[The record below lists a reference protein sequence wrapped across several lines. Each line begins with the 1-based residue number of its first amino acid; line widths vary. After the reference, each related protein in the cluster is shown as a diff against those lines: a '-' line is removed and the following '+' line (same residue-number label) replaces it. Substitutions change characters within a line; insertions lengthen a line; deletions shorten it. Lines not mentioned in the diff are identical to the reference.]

1 MDATRTKIIILLIL
15 LSLSLVPEVLWAQQE
30 KLKRALIFPKYGKG
44 ISGYVVGIRVGTEDD
59 TLVLLSGRQT
69 EKVLIGDL
77 ARVVVLSQDEG
88 GNGFLHGALIGTYVS
103 TLLLAQVDRYDRQPA
118 AYLTETYSKGAG
130 LLLAAFLGIGIGG
143 GVGYMVKFSDGETS
157 FDFTGNE
164 LEKRT
169 SIRKFYERMS
179 GESNFPQFHL
189 SVQGGHVYTQASKDF
204 QVAMGSSTYN
214 YYGSGARVS
223 EFNWL
228 RKVQLTYSVEPDIEI
243 GGAVQWSGEPTI
255 SAWSYYAQSSSA
267 SLDVVGYYGVCKY
280 KPFYGTLP
288 RQTDFSIGGGI
299 GIADIN
305 YSAHTYTYTS
315 IGAETVTQ
323 DMNDM
328 TLSAIVFGEF
338 NYYFHKTL
346 SLGVVADFVYY
357 PPKKVPAAANLPEQ
371 TIFGNGCIG
380 FVLGLHY

>member
-1 MDATRTKIIILLIL
+1 MDTARTKIIILLIL
-15 LSLSLVPEVLWAQQE
+15 LSLSLVPEVLWSQQE

-59 TLVLLSGRQT
+59 TLVLFSGRQT
-69 EKVLIGDL
+69 EKFLMEDL
-77 ARVVVLSQDEG
+77 ARVVVLPQNEG

-103 TLLLAQVDRYDRQPA
+103 TWLLGQVNRYDRQPT

-130 LLLAAFLGIGIGG
+130 LLLAAFLGVGIGG
-143 GVGYMVKFSDGETS
+143 GIGYFVKFSDGETS
-157 FDFTGNE
+157 FAFTGSE

-169 SIRKFYERMS
+169 SRRKFYELIS
-179 GESNFPQFHL
+179 GESDSRNFHF

-204 QVAMGSSTYN
+204 QNAMGSN
-214 YYGSGARVS
+214 AYGYGETGLS

-243 GGAVQWSGEPTI
+243 GGAVQWSGEPSI
-255 SAWSYYAQSSSA
+255 SDWNYYFQSSGA

-280 KPFYGTLP
+280 KPFYSTLP
-288 RQTDFSIGGGI
+288 SQTDFSVGGGI
-299 GIADIN
+299 GIVNFN
-305 YSAHTYTYTS
+305 YQAYTRTNT
-315 IGAETVTQ
+315 GFGLQTVQ
-323 DMNDM
+323 QIVEER

-338 NYYFHKTL
+338 NYYFHESL

-357 PPKKVPAAANLPEQ
+357 PPKKVPAVANLPEQ